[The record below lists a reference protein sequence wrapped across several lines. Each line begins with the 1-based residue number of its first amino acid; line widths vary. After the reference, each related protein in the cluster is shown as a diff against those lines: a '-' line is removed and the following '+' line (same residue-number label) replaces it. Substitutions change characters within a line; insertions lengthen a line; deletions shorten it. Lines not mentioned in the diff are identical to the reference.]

1 MGHRALPRTC
11 SSRTGYLQWLPCST
25 VTLWLQV
32 PGAGRTVFSFGSAG
46 LGSCAFAGAR
56 VCALFAPGS
65 HSGCVKLWKC
75 GEGFQ
80 KLEPLCDIPL
90 VQMGDAEAGG
100 EALAK
105 LPRVGAGLGWC
116 AGADTSAISSRLAL
130 STARSSHQQETSWWL
145 A

>member
-56 VCALFAPGS
+56 VCAVFALGS

-105 LPRVGAGLGWC
+105 LPRVGAGLRRLQC
-116 AGADTSAISSRLAL
+116 AGADTSPISSRLAL
-130 STARSSHQQETSWWL
+130 STA
-145 A
+145 